1 MISVDDHDG
10 DRQAGKVLKSSEFKE
25 PNGTIGP
32 GGKSGM
38 PIGLKSDAL
47 RPLYYRFRLWLARKS
62 LFEQFAIASSVVL
75 TLSVAAVGGWVS
87 ARVSDGVLRATS
99 GAAALYM
106 TNFVEPH
113 VQSMGKSGS
122 LSPEDIERLD
132 AVTELIKSRRHA
144 VSIKIWRPDGVI
156 VYSDHKGL
164 IGKQFAT
171 GAIIPSLKGEIRAG
185 MADFDDYDSDF
196 ERSLSMPL
204 YEIFLPLYKVQS
216 EKIIAVAEIYEDA
229 GALLRDQASAAG
241 GAWLI
246 VGSAGLCTLL
256 VLFAIVYRGS
266 HIIERQRAAIKQR
279 FREQQ
284 RLHRKN
290 DYLKSRVQE
299 ALRTSSQID
308 DLIQTRIGAE
318 LHDGPAQLMSFV
330 LLRLDEVEG
339 ELKGASS
346 RTQALVQELRNA
358 AGDALKEFRAIS
370 AGLFLPASGEAGSVV
385 NVVQSVICAHE
396 RRTNCIVALQATNV
410 PDWLPREIVRCIGR
424 VVQEALNNAFKHSGA
439 ERQRVSLSSDDRTLT
454 LSISDSGRGMPL
466 ENSSRKRH
474 GTGLGLLGMASRVES
489 VGGSFT
495 VRSKEGSGTEVICTI
510 PIVRIHSDGLP
521 ADRC

>member
-1 MISVDDHDG
+1 MGPLVERVPAADVNDRSDPAAVRADG
-10 DRQAGKVLKSSEFKE
+10 FEPATEGASSR
-25 PNGTIGP
+25 
-32 GGKSGM
+32 
-38 PIGLKSDAL
+38 DARETTKIY
-47 RPLYYRFRLWLARKS
+47 RPHRIRNWWIRRS

-75 TLSVAAVGGWVS
+75 TLSVVAIGGWVG
-87 ARVSDGVLRATS
+87 ARISDGVLRGTS

-113 VQSMGKSGS
+113 VQSMDGDGS
-122 LSPEDIERLD
+122 PSREDARRLD
-132 AVTELIKSRRHA
+132 AVSELLKSRRHV
-144 VSIKIWRPDGVI
+144 VSIKIWRPDGTI
-156 VYSDHKGL
+156 AYSTRRSL
-164 IGKQFAT
+164 IGKQFST
-171 GAIIPSLKGEIRAG
+171 TEILPSLHGEIRAG
-185 MADFDDYDSDF
+185 MAKLDDDDSEF

-204 YEIFLPLYKVQS
+204 YEIFLPLYKTET

-229 GALLRDQASAAG
+229 RALLHDQAYAVG
-241 GAWLI
+241 GAWLV
-246 VGSAGLCTLL
+246 VGSVGLCTLL
-256 VLFAIVYRGS
+256 VLFAVVHRGS
-266 HIIERQRAAIKQR
+266 LTIRRQRTTIKRR
-279 FREQQ
+279 FREQL

-370 AGLFLPASGEAGSVV
+370 AGLFLPASGDAGSVV

-424 VVQEALNNAFKHSGA
+424 VVQEALNNAYKHSGA

-466 ENSSRKRH
+466 EKSSRKRH

-495 VRSKEGSGTEVICTI
+495 VRSEEGSGTEVICTI
-510 PIVRIHSDGLP
+510 PIARIHGDGVL